1 MCGLAMLA
9 NAFIEKTT
17 KPTDAELAEALGD
30 RAKALWDKLAAQLAE
45 EHGVTI
51 PDWHSYSRKAGWT
64 LRLKRKDRAIVY
76 LTPSRGC
83 FLASFALGEKAA
95 KAARESGVPPA
106 IVRIIDEAKRYAE
119 GLAVRIEVR
128 GPRDVA
134 AVVRVAVAKIES

>member
-1 MCGLAMLA
+1 MPA
-9 NAFIEKTT
+9 NAFIGKTT
-17 KPTDAELAEALGD
+17 KPTDAELATALGGPE
-30 RAKALWDKLAAQLAE
+30 KALWDKLAAQLAE

-76 LTPSRGC
+76 LTPARGC

-106 IVRIIDEAKRYAE
+106 VVKIIDEARRYAE
-119 GLAVRIEVR
+119 GRAVRIEVR

-134 AVVRVAVAKIES
+134 AVVKVAAAKIGN

>member
-1 MCGLAMLA
+1 MLA
-9 NAFIEKTT
+9 NAFLEKTT
-17 KPTDAELAEALGD
+17 KPTDAELAEALG
-30 RAKALWDKLAAQLAE
+30 RPAKALWDKLVAELAE
-45 EHGVTI
+45 EHDVTI

-83 FLASFALGEKAA
+83 FMASFALGEKAA

-106 IVRIIDEAKRYAE
+106 VVKIIDEARRYAE
-119 GLAVRIEVR
+119 GRAVRIEVR

-134 AVVRVAVAKIES
+134 SVVKVAVAKLEN